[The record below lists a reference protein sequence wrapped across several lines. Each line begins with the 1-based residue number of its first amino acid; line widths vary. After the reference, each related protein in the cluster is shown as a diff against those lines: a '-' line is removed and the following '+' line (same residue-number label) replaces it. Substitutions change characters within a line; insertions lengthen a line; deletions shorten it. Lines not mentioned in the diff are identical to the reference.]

1 MSLPVGIAGFGHY
14 VPERVI
20 KNEYFTRFVE
30 TSDEWIQQ
38 RTGIKERRW
47 LTDEQKP
54 SDMFAAAGKAA
65 MNRAG
70 VKPEEIDLIILGTVS
85 GDMFL
90 PATACIVQE
99 LLGCKNA
106 AAFDISAACPGFLY
120 ALIIG
125 QQFVASGQCKNV
137 LCIGGEALSRI
148 IDIHDRNS
156 CVLFGDG
163 AGACVLQPHD
173 ICQQG
178 LIDDVY
184 MGADG
189 SGAEFIQRP
198 RGGAAERMSSE
209 ILTEGSHLIRLMGR
223 EVYRFAV
230 SKMSE
235 IMAWATEG
243 IDPDE
248 IGLVIPHQVNR
259 RILET
264 ATAKIGIAPE
274 KVLINIEHYGNTSAA
289 SIPIL
294 MSEAEATSRFE
305 KDKYLVLAAFGAG
318 LVWAGARIKW

>member
-1 MSLPVGIAGFGHY
+1 MSRPVGIAGFGHF
-14 VPERVI
+14 VPKRVI
-20 KNEYFTRFVE
+20 PNEYFTRFVE
-30 TSDEWIQQ
+30 TSDEWIVQ

-47 LTDEQKP
+47 LEDGEKP
-54 SDMFAAAGKAA
+54 SEMFAAAAIKA
-65 MNRAG
+65 MDRSG

-90 PATACIVQE
+90 PATACIVQN
-99 LLGCKNA
+99 LLGCVNA
-106 AAFDISAACPGFLY
+106 SAFDISAACPGFLY
-120 ALIIG
+120 SLIIG
-125 QQFVASGQCKNV
+125 QQFITSGQCNNV

-156 CVLFGDG
+156 CVIFGDG

-189 SGAEFIQRP
+189 SGWDFIHRP
-198 RGGAAERMSSE
+198 RGGAAERMTSE
-209 ILTEGSHLIRLMGR
+209 ILTEGSHLIRLKGK

-230 SKMSE
+230 AKMEE
-235 IMAWATEG
+235 IIAWASEG
-243 IDPDE
+243 IDPDD
-248 IGLVIPHQVNR
+248 ICLVIPHQVNR

-264 ATAKIGIAPE
+264 ATAKIGIDPD
-274 KVLINIEHYGNTSAA
+274 KVLINIERYGNTSAA

-294 MSEAEATSRFE
+294 MSEAQSDNRFI
-305 KDKYLVLAAFGAG
+305 KGKYLILAAFGAG
-318 LVWAGARIKW
+318 LVWAGARVKW